1 MMMKRQESPVP
12 KDTKKTSRDKVA
24 LVRKMRWHGRE
35 EEAKRLWDELP
46 EEEKTSCTVPE
57 HLFTD

>member
-1 MMMKRQESPVP
+1 MTKRQESPVP
-12 KDTKKTSRDKVA
+12 KDAKKPPCDKVA
-24 LVRKMRWHGRE
+24 LVRKMRWQGRE
-35 EEAKRLWDELP
+35 EEAKKLWDKLS